1 MLVIFYT
8 VKQSTRFFK
17 LVVLLRLLQVAMHV
31 KKTMN
36 GTQKLVLSFASPKL

>member
-8 VKQSTRFFK
+8 VKQSTRYFK

-31 KKTMN
+31 KNTMN
-36 GTQKLVLSFASPKL
+36 GA